1 MIRRYSAPVVIKSGS
16 DVKICISCLGMQ
28 KARTKKNRETPMEKR
43 STTRV
48 RRRMEAVS
56 FLPQYWDDM
65 AVVPVRSP
73 T

>member
-1 MIRRYSAPVVIKSGS
+1 MRRYSAPVRISSGS
-16 DVKICISCLGMQ
+16 DVKICISCLGIQ
-28 KARTKKNRETPMEKR
+28 KASRKKSRETPMEKR

-56 FLPQYWDDM
+56 CLPQYWADM